1 MFLVDISPS
10 MGATRTVELPPGP
23 GGEERSVEMTNL
35 EWALQFV
42 KFKIQE
48 MVRCTDQY
56 REVRAD
62 MPSDIRRAQNGPVWS
77 HCVWVR
83 PYMLLLLFSTV
94 SYLLGRIGT
103 ENIVNEKQGGYQHIE
118 EYIPIG
124 TPNSGTLVKL
134 DELRPSE
141 TYGDREFHFSTL
153 QRSQAERNV

>member
-1 MFLVDISPS
+1 

-48 MVRCTDQY
+48 MVRCADQY
-56 REVRAD
+56 RGVRAD
-62 MPSDIRRAQNGPVWS
+62 MLSDIRWAQNGPVWS
-77 HCVWVR
+77 YRVWVG
-83 PYMLLLLFSTV
+83 PCVLFLLFSV
-94 SYLLGRIGT
+94 LSYLLRRIGT

-153 QRSQAERNV
+153 QRVTG